1 MSRNVTPL
9 VRDLLDHDG
18 PSFSFEF
25 FPPKTDEGEEQLW
38 RAIRELEP
46 LQPTYV
52 SVTCRASGSTHE
64 RTVRTVER
72 IARETSITPVA
83 HITCAGVS
91 RDQLRTTIRRL
102 ADAGV
107 RNVLALRGD
116 PTGGLDQEWV
126 AHEEG
131 LHHAVELVELI
142 REIGTF
148 SIGVA
153 AFPETHPESPD
164 RETDVRYFVEKCRAG
179 ADFAV
184 TQFFF
189 DAQDY
194 FTLVKQTR
202 AAGCDVPIIPGVMPV
217 TNVKSIEK
225 MAALSG
231 AAFPPDLAERLR
243 SVGDDPQRVRA
254 LGVQVASDL
263 CRTLL
268 DGGAPGIH
276 FYTLNRST
284 ATREIYS
291 ELGLR
296 V

>member
-1 MSRNVTPL
+1 MPKL
-9 VRDLLDHDG
+9 VRDLLRQEG

-25 FPPKTDEGEEQLW
+25 FPPKTDEGEERLW
-38 RAIRELEP
+38 QAIRELEP
-46 LQPTYV
+46 LGPTYV

-64 RTVRTVER
+64 RTIRTVER

-83 HITCAGVS
+83 HLTCAGVS
-91 RDQLRTTIRRL
+91 RDDLRGTIRRL
-102 ADAGV
+102 AAAGI

-116 PTGGLDQEWV
+116 PTGGLDSEWV
-126 AHEEG
+126 AHEDG
-131 LHHAVELVELI
+131 LHHADELVELLH
-142 REIGTF
+142 EEGDF

-164 RETDVRYFVEKCRAG
+164 RDTDVKYLVQKVRVG

-189 DAQDY
+189 RAEDY
-194 FTLVKQTR
+194 FTLVERTR
-202 AAGCDVPIIPGVMPV
+202 AVGCDVPIIPGVMPV
-217 TNVKSIEK
+217 TNLSSIEK

-231 AAFPPDLAERLR
+231 AAFPEELAERLR
-243 SVGDDPQRVRA
+243 AVGEDPEAVRA
-254 LGVQVASDL
+254 VGVQVASEL
-263 CRTLL
+263 CRELL
-268 DGGAPGIH
+268 AGGAPGVH

-284 ATREIYS
+284 ATREVYR
-291 ELGLR
+291 ELGLLR